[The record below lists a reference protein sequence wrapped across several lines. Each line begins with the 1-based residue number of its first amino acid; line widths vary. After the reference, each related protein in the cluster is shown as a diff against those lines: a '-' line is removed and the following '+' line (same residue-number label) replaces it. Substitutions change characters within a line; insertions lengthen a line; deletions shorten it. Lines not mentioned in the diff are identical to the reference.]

1 MPPEGSPERL
11 HKRAKMDQGNR
22 GVGEQL
28 SSRSSK
34 KKSKYRAQA
43 AKDPSF
49 LQGKSNKR
57 QTAQI
62 SASGIHNDDVGIF
75 VSSDKGQE
83 RKCLQEIS
91 DVLNEYVDM
100 NGKQP
105 DENAPSNQETPNGDI
120 EGDILAELDDLRAE
134 SGSKSSAPKF
144 SLVTLDIPCVSFV
157 RFPSRAE
164 TGLDLDPVEI
174 VHNICVSASKK
185 DSTGPRSRYIKR
197 LTPVSLIRKTM
208 PNGLESLCDR
218 ILPAH
223 FLIQP
228 ESVGETQSGPAPGET
243 TTNTPVKFAIRPTI
257 RNNNKVDRDHVIQT
271 VANKI
276 NALGQSQH
284 TVDLKGYDKL
294 VLVDVY
300 RNVVGMSVVGSDYEK
315 LKRFNLAELHSSHF
329 DEHKPEHHG
338 EQTDPAA

>member
-1 MPPEGSPERL
+1 
-11 HKRAKMDQGNR
+11 MDQANHGP
-22 GVGEQL
+22 

-105 DENAPSNQETPNGDI
+105 DEDAPSNRETPNGDI

-164 TGLDLDPVEI
+164 TGLDLDPVQI
-174 VHNICVSASKK
+174 VHDICLSASKK

-208 PNGLESLCDR
+208 PNGLEYLCDQ

-228 ESVGETQSGPAPGET
+228 ESVGETQSGPAPSET
-243 TTNTPVKFAIRPTI
+243 ATNTPAKFAIRPTI
-257 RNNNKVDRDHVIQT
+257 RNNNKLNRDQIIQT
-271 VANKI
+271 VADKI
-276 NALGQSQH
+276 NALGRGQH
-284 TVDLKGYDKL
+284 TVDLNGYDKL

-315 LKRFNLAELHSSHF
+315 LKRFNLAELHASHF
-329 DEHKPEHHG
+329 DGDKPEHPD
-338 EQTDPAA
+338 EKAEPAA

>member
-1 MPPEGSPERL
+1 
-11 HKRAKMDQGNR
+11 MDQGNR

-91 DVLNEYVDM
+91 DILNEYVDM
-100 NGKQP
+100 NGKPP
-105 DENAPSNQETPNGDI
+105 DEDAPSNQETPNGDI

-228 ESVGETQSGPAPGET
+228 ESAGETQSGPVPGET
-243 TTNTPVKFAIRPTI
+243 KTNTPVKFAIRPTI

-276 NALGQSQH
+276 NALGQSRH